1 MTPDLLREA
10 GQALYGDL
18 WQSALARDLNVND
31 RTVRRWVANDSPL
44 PNGLSDEVKQ
54 LVKQRGFVLAD
65 VLRKFPR

>member
-1 MTPDLLREA
+1 MTPD
-10 GQALYGDL
+10 
-18 WQSALARDLNVND
+18 LARDLNVND